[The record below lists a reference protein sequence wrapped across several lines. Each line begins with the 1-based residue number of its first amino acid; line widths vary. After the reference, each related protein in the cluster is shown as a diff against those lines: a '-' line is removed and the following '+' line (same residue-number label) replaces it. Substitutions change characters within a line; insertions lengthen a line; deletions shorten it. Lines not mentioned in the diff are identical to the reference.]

1 MKMHE
6 SPTARSGRTLTRG
19 MATLGVAAALL
30 AGCVRPVE
38 GVGTAERWSA
48 TRIAG
53 LEITT
58 GASGPRP
65 GVVDARLAVVGS
77 DGGEADRLAR
87 NAVDDVQAY
96 WSRELPVTF
105 GRRFAPVARLLSYDS
120 TGPGGTVCGADTQG
134 AVNAFYCPS
143 DDTVAWDRGQLL
155 PMLDDSFGPMAVVAV
170 LAHEVGHAVQFRLR
184 TVDGRTSSIVKEQ
197 QADCFA
203 GAFIRWV
210 AEGNAPHFQ
219 LSTGSGLNQILATL
233 FFIRDGTET
242 GFEAEGAHGSAFDR
256 VSAFQFGFGDGPTRC
271 ARIDEAEVRRRIT
284 QPAGDRLTTP
294 GEATGTV
301 PAIDRAALSA
311 LQETLRA
318 AFDRD
323 GVTGPTISPSAQA
336 CPEAKVTTPAA
347 YCPTTTT
354 IGLDLAELARLGTS
368 PEQGQGGIGDFGA
381 FAEVASRYALAMQHG
396 VGFPL
401 TGLATAQR
409 TACLTGVWA
418 ATVRAGR
425 GTALRLSP
433 GDLDEAVAEMLA
445 PRSLIAADVNG
456 AGVPSGFARVEAFR
470 DGFTADTAALC
481 LSRYR

>member
-1 MKMHE
+1 MTVHNRRVA
-6 SPTARSGRTLTRG
+6 PTGRALAG
-19 MATLGVAAALL
+19 GVLALGVAALL
-30 AGCVRPVE
+30 GGCVRPVE
-38 GVGTAERWSA
+38 GVGAAERWSA

-58 GASGPRP
+58 GPSGPRAD
-65 GVVDARLAVVGS
+65 VTDARLVVVGG

-87 NAVDDVQAY
+87 NAVDDVQRY
-96 WSRELPVTF
+96 WADELPATF
-105 GRRFAPVARLLSYDS
+105 GRGFDPVARLMSYDS
-120 TGPGGTVCGADTQG
+120 TGPGGTVCGSDTRG
-134 AVNAFYCPS
+134 AVNAFYCPA
-143 DDTVAWDRGQLL
+143 DDTIAWDRGRLL

-203 GAFIRWV
+203 GAFFRWV

-242 GFEAEGAHGSAFDR
+242 GFEAEGAHGNAFDR
-256 VSAFQFGFGDGPTRC
+256 VSAFQFGFGDGPVRC
-271 ARIDEAEVRRRIT
+271 ARIDDAEVRRRIT
-284 QPAGDRLTTP
+284 QPAGGRRSAS
-294 GEATGTV
+294 GEATGNLPV
-301 PAIDRAALSA
+301 IDRGALAALE
-311 LQETLRA
+311 ETLRA
-318 AFDRD
+318 AFDRG
-323 GVTGPTISPSAQA
+323 GVTRPTIDLSPPA
-336 CPEAKVTTPAA
+336 CPEVTVTAPAT
-347 YCPTTTT
+347 YCPATNT

-381 FAEVASRYALAMQHG
+381 FAEVASRYALATQHG
-396 VGFPL
+396 AGFPL

-409 TACLTGVWA
+409 TACLSGVWA

-425 GTALRLSP
+425 GAVLQLSP

-470 DGFTADTAALC
+470 DGFTADTPALC
-481 LSRYR
+481 LSKYR